1 MGALG
6 NRKGLKKIQVSQAL
20 NILPPHQDLPN
31 YKKKTPFRYPVYKY
45 SVWFFILSLPLPV
58 TDFVDICSMTVKKV
72 SNQGKHNG
80 LKMVNKASRA
90 SL

>member
-31 YKKKTPFRYPVYKY
+31 YKKK
-45 SVWFFILSLPLPV
+45 LPLD
-58 TDFVDICSMTVKKV
+58 TLSTNTQC
-72 SNQGKHNG
+72 G
-80 LKMVNKASRA
+80 
-90 SL
+90 SLSCHSLYRSLIL

>member
-1 MGALG
+1 MGDLG
-6 NRKGLKKIQVSQAL
+6 NRKGLEKIQVSQAL

-31 YKKKTPFRYPVYKY
+31 YKKSSFRYPVYKY

-58 TDFVDICSMTVKKV
+58 TDFVDICSMSVKKA
-72 SNQGKHNG
+72 SNQGKHND